1 MGGATSMPGSQNIVF
16 SRTLTPSDY
25 PHVTM
30 SDHAERVVADLGM
43 KPGKAIAL
51 ELFRSLLAA
60 GLVNGG
66 VSLIPVL
73 RGGGIPLLPSRRGGQ
88 R

>member
-25 PHVTM
+25 PHVTR
-30 SDHAERVVADLGM
+30 SDNAERVVADLRM
-43 KPGKAIAL
+43 TPGKDLAL

-60 GLVNGG
+60 GWLMGAY
-66 VSLIPVL
+66 
-73 RGGGIPLLPSRRGGQ
+73 R
-88 R
+88 